1 MDGLL
6 VVISGYSGVGKG
18 TLVKELLSRY
28 PDEYVLSVSATSRNP
43 RPGETH
49 GKEYYFVT
57 PENFRKMIE
66 ADDLLEYTVY
76 NGNYYGTPKTF
87 VEEMLKE
94 GKNVILEIEVEGGL
108 NARRIYPESFL
119 TFVVPPS
126 AKDIYSRLKNRGT
139 ETEEEIRARMKRAA
153 EESDVAPLYDFIAIN
168 DDLETCI
175 RTLHAEIRERK
186 LVADIRKNMIPRLK
200 EEFVELT
207 REDN

>member
-57 PENFRKMIE
+57 PENFREMIE

-87 VEEMLKE
+87 VEEMLKQ

>member
-87 VEEMLKE
+87 VEEMLKQ